1 MLKLFSRK
9 NQNQKQD
16 VRKKRFEITDMHCS
30 ACCLEI
36 DEMVEKIPG
45 VKLSSTSYAKG
56 IIEIAMEREIADEK
70 IIQTIKEAGYS
81 AAPLP

>member
-16 VRKKRFEITDMHCS
+16 VRKKKFEITDMHCS

-36 DEMVEKIPG
+36 DEMIEKIPG
-45 VKLSSTSYAKG
+45 VKLSSTSYARG
-56 IIEIAMEREIADEK
+56 TVEVETISEVNDEK
-70 IIQTIKEAGYS
+70 IIQAIEEAGYT